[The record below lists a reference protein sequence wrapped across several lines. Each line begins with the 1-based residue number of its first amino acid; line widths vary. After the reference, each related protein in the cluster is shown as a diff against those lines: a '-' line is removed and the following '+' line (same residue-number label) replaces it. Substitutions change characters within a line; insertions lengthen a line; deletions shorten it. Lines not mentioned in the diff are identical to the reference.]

1 MELYL
6 QIQTGADGYLLEAA
20 RVARVLP
27 MLQIKRLPGAAAS
40 VAGIVNY
47 QGAPVPVL
55 DLCELFLGRPAT
67 PHLSTRLILISVAA
81 CRRTETSGGDR
92 LVGLLAEKV
101 SDTIRLEPLDFISEE
116 IRSEGAPYLG
126 VMARANGRL
135 WQRIELPK
143 LLSTNLLE
151 TLFGNPGG
159 SA

>member
-1 MELYL
+1 LELYL
-6 QIQTGADGYLLEAA
+6 KIQTGPDGYLLEAA
-20 RVARVLP
+20 RVTHILP
-27 MLQIKRLPGAAAS
+27 MLRIKRLPGAATA

-55 DLCELFLGRPAT
+55 DLCELFLHRPST

-81 CRRTETSGGDR
+81 CRAEGTAGSGR
-92 LVGLLAEKV
+92 LVGLMAEKV
-101 SDTIRLEPLDFISEE
+101 SDTIRLGPQDFISQE

-126 VMARANGRL
+126 MMARANGRL

-143 LLSTNLLE
+143 LLSANLLE
-151 TLFGNPGG
+151 TLFGDSGG